1 MSDDEQLLCILCN
14 PHTFRFRTTLVVLAG
29 HHSSTE
35 ARNSLVPAFC
45 HEVSSYQESE
55 LIELRPLLQPNPR
68 RLEAKDRDYRIRTA
82 WTRGVNTE
90 G

>member
-1 MSDDEQLLCILCN
+1 MSNDEQLLCILCN

-29 HHSSTE
+29 HQSSTE

-55 LIELRPLLQPNPR
+55 LIELRLLQPNPR
-68 RLEAKDRDYRIRTA
+68 GLVVKDRDCRSTTA
-82 WTRGVNTE
+82 WTRSVRPE
-90 G
+90 E